1 MSTQVTRRQANNSLL
16 IFFITAIF
24 MVLIAFLAF
33 FYVTNTTNFETIKKN
48 QQSGQQS
55 RNTQNQDLQAI
66 TCSLWQTMTT
76 SPYMKPSASTTEQ
89 MTALCG

>member
-1 MSTQVTRRQANNSLL
+1 MSIPVGRRSNNGLL

-48 QQSGQQS
+48 QQNGQQS
-55 RNTQNQDLQAI
+55 RNSQNQDLVSI
-66 TCSLWQTMTT
+66 SCSLWEAMST
-76 SPYMKPSASTTEQ
+76 SPYVKPSPSTVQQ
-89 MTALCG
+89 MTELCG